1 MINSVFQLYLIEK
14 ILQNIFSSRST
25 LSNSLNL
32 WNIDALLSCVLLFIT
47 RYLIY
52 NDRISF
58 MHPSL
63 WTANAVYGS
72 SHKTYICL
80 PLFLFFF
87 PFTFLSYLGYDVC
100 IKTYTTYYE
109 NMVNNRTGFK
119 DRCTLK
125 WNNHLENIIL
135 LIVSSPCKFSLPN
148 TGNCG
153 IIQLCIWFSKSYF
166 IFSKDYNVVL

>member
-1 MINSVFQLYLIEK
+1 MLYCHVFFYSLQGTSFTMIESPLCIHHSEQLMLFMEVLIK
-14 ILQNIFSSRST
+14 HTDAFPFS
-25 LSNSLNL
+25 
-32 WNIDALLSCVLLFIT
+32 F
-47 RYLIY
+47 
-52 NDRISF
+52 
-58 MHPSL
+58 
-63 WTANAVYGS
+63 
-72 SHKTYICL
+72 
-80 PLFLFFF
+80 FFF

-100 IKTYTTYYE
+100 IKTYASYYE
-109 NMVNNRTGFK
+109 TMVNNRTGFK

-125 WNNHLENIIL
+125 WNNHLENITL